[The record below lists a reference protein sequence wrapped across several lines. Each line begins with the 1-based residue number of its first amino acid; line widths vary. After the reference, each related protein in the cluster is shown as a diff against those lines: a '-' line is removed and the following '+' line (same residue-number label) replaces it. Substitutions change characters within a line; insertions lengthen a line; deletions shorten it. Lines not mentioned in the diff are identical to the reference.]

1 MAGRPSKAVIA
12 ALKFEVGVADAS
24 AQQPDQCESV
34 AAFGAR
40 RVLAHLHAPVL
51 QVNCQH
57 AVSV

>member
-24 AQQPDQCESV
+24 AKQPDQCESV

-40 RVLAHLHAPVL
+40 RVAHLHPPVL